1 VFNEG
6 LYKIVRSVV
15 RTGGSPFIA
24 LIEREFDV
32 IPVHVECGLVFEQT
46 FINRAEFLHVE
57 GGVVD
62 ADELVV
68 FRVFVDVERTETAEQ
83 HVIAE
88 SVSCEVAD
96 GLLAEEVPGEWGD
109 AEFLAGSIGFVG
121 WLPVDGGREC
131 SP

>member
-1 VFNEG
+1 MFDEG
-6 LYKIVRSVV
+6 LDKIVRSVM
-15 RTGGSPFIA
+15 RTSGGAFIA
-24 LIEREFDV
+24 LIECEFDV
-32 IPVHVECGLVFEQT
+32 VAVYVKRGFVFEQT
-46 FINRAEFLHVE
+46 FIDGAEFLHVE
-57 GGVVD
+57 GGVVH